1 MGIIGSLSRALQ
13 FTFRALL
20 LDSGQGGLRRYCGDN
35 VRTPGGELGA
45 EEDATA
51 HLPFLDLP
59 FLSILSNSHG
69 INFLETVSQV
79 LFSYCVLL
87 VSSSTQ
93 EHSRV
98 KIENY
103 M

>member
-20 LDSGQGGLRRYCGDN
+20 LDSGRYCGDN